1 MMKGKNSDIEELSK
15 LISNNFLSL
24 SSTNLISKDDI
35 KNIEELKKYLSSRI
49 KFLLEEKFDLLVNLL
64 YRIDINDKKL
74 EEVFTKERKDNIP
87 DSIAE
92 LVIERE
98 LQKIYYRKKFEEGNL

>member
-1 MMKGKNSDIEELSK
+1 MKEKDSDIKELST
-15 LISNNFLSL
+15 LISNNFLSI
-24 SSTNLISKDDI
+24 SSSNLISKDDI
-35 KNIEELKKYLSSRI
+35 KNIEELKRYLSSKI

-74 EEVFTKERKDNIP
+74 EEVFSKEKKDNIP

-98 LQKIYYRKKFEEGNL
+98 LQKIHYRRKFKEGNL

>member
-1 MMKGKNSDIEELSK
+1 MEEKKSEIEELSN

-24 SSTNLISKDDI
+24 SSTNLISNNDI
-35 KNIEELKKYLSSRI
+35 KNIEELKRYLSSRI

-64 YRIDINDKKL
+64 YRIDIDDKKL
-74 EEVFTKERKDNIP
+74 EEVFSKEKKDNIP
-87 DSIAE
+87 NSLTE

-98 LQKIYYRKKFEEGNL
+98 LQKIHYRKKFREGNL